1 MKKIYEGKT
10 KNVFQL
16 ENGNVLLEFKD
27 DCTGKDGIFDPGENQ
42 VGLKIEGIG
51 RSNLETSIHFFEIL
65 KKEASTSLNRIIFT
79 GFINRDN
86 LKSFYCSSDVG
97 VFPSLYGEAAGLT
110 VIEAIHYRLKTITT
124 NAGGIPEYLEGMH
137 TTILNAES
145 PDFIKELADSIVK
158 KIDADE
164 SENKDHELA
173 DKLFS
178 EEKYYKDF
186 VEISTKII
194 NEQ

>member
-1 MKKIYEGKT
+1 
-10 KNVFQL
+10 
-16 ENGNVLLEFKD
+16 
-27 DCTGKDGIFDPGENQ
+27 
-42 VGLKIEGIG
+42 
-51 RSNLETSIHFFEIL
+51 
-65 KKEASTSLNRIIFT
+65 
-79 GFINRDN
+79 
-86 LKSFYCSSDVG
+86 
-97 VFPSLYGEAAGLT
+97 
-110 VIEAIHYRLKTITT
+110 
-124 NAGGIPEYLEGMH
+124 MH